1 MMEKNM
7 ARIIWAIEVNLPY
20 FPAGWVPM
28 GAIRDTADIRACD
41 GMTGKQAFNVA
52 MVRLVATGGVA
63 VTPEENQKVID
74 QAMLIQGCLVGGV
87 RMDYA
92 TL

>member
-1 MMEKNM
+1 MLESNM
-7 ARIIWAIEVNLPY
+7 ARIIWAIEVNLPH

-41 GMTGKQAFNVA
+41 GMTGKQAFDRA
-52 MVRLVATGGVA
+52 MTALVGTGGVA
-63 VTPEENQKVID
+63 AIPEENQKVITD
-74 QAMLIQGCLVGGV
+74 AMLIQGCFVGGE
-87 RMDYA
+87 RKDYA